1 MIPLHDINEDKISRL
16 DSLIEQSGHIAIATH
31 MRPDGDAVG
40 STVAMLQYLT
50 CKRGRDARIV
60 LSDRYPE
67 PISFMVPEDLRERIY
82 VFEEDA
88 EQAGAYI
95 SSCDLILCLD
105 CAGFVRTGVAQEA
118 LSASMVQKVLIDHHL
133 NPDRQEFGLI
143 FSDTQV
149 SSASEMVF
157 HIIRNMPD
165 MDGSVKSL
173 PMTALSALMAGLT
186 TDTNNFANSVFPTT
200 WEMASALLDA
210 GVDRDGILEH
220 IYNEYRENRVRL
232 MGHMLKDRMV
242 ITSFGVAYIVL
253 DRETAQEYDI
263 RDGELEGFV
272 NIPLSIREVGMS
284 LFLREDDGFFR
295 VSIRSMR
302 GISANRCAQLYFH
315 GGGHEQAAGGRIYI
329 GSDIRDRSCA
339 AAFIEAKTKEFFCK

>member
-1 MIPLHDINEDKISRL
+1 MTPLHDINGDKISRF
-16 DSLIEQSGHIAIATH
+16 DSLIRQSGHIAITAH

-40 STVAMLQYLT
+40 STVAMLQYLSS
-50 CKRGRDARIV
+50 KRGKDACIV

-67 PISFMVPEDLRERIY
+67 PISFMVPEELRERIY
-82 VFEEDA
+82 VFEEDP
-88 EQAGAYI
+88 EKTGAYV

-105 CAGFVRTGVAQEA
+105 CAGFVRTGLVQKV
-118 LSASMVQKVLIDHHL
+118 LSASTAQKVLIDHHL
-133 NPDRQEFGLI
+133 NPAREEFNLV

-149 SSASEMVF
+149 SSACEMVF
-157 HIIRNMPD
+157 HIIRHMPD
-165 MDGSVKSL
+165 MEGSLESL

-186 TDTNNFANSVFPTT
+186 TDTNNFANSVFHTT

-232 MGHMLKDRMV
+232 MGHLLKDKMV
-242 ITSFGVAYIVL
+242 ITPFGVAYIVL

-302 GISANRCAQLYFH
+302 GISANRCAQKYFH
-315 GGGHEQAAGGRIYI
+315 GGGHEQAAGGRLYI

-339 AAFIEAKTKEFFCK
+339 AAFIEAKTKEYFCK